1 MAFDQLRNF
10 PECGNALSSGA
21 TLWLVILTIKIIVS
35 PPGQLPGHYLMSPRG
50 RKKPTTPLSQKRS
63 PYLWKKQNT
72 CILKSSVAQ
81 RREKKQSKKYIYSTV
96 LALATSARFF
106 SPKVGGGF
114 SWVLYTTSPPAPLIG
129 ERGWLVGVVH
139 PFLVKF
145 DSPRLQIRLTGCR
158 SPLALTHKKL

>member
-106 SPKVGGGF
+106 SLKSGVVSVGCCI
-114 SWVLYTTSPPAPLIG
+114 LLAHPPVDRREGLAGRCSAPLFG
-129 ERGWLVGVVH
+129 
-139 PFLVKF
+139 
-145 DSPRLQIRLTGCR
+145 QIW
-158 SPLALTHKKL
+158 